1 LTEAL
6 FYHLDGQP
14 LERILPVLLQKS
26 VERGWRV
33 VVEAGTPERLAALD
47 SHLWTFDDAAF
58 LPHGTAADG
67 YAELQPVY
75 LAAGPETPNDAT
87 VRFLVDRAPPP
98 DDAERYQRLVLIFD
112 GTDEAAL
119 TDARA
124 AWKRLKER
132 GLDVTYWQQDGEGR
146 WVRKA

>member
-1 LTEAL
+1 MTEAL

-47 SHLWTFDDAAF
+47 SHLWTYDDAAF

-67 YAELQPVY
+67 HPELQPVY

-98 DDAERYQRLVLIFD
+98 DDPERYERLVLIFD

-119 TDARA
+119 TDART
-124 AWKRLKER
+124 AWKVLKER

>member
-1 LTEAL
+1 MTEAL

-14 LERILPVLLQKS
+14 LERVLPVLLQKS

-67 YAELQPVY
+67 HVDLQPVY

-98 DDAERYQRLVLIFD
+98 DDPERYERLVLIFD

-124 AWKRLKER
+124 AWKVLKER

>member
-1 LTEAL
+1 MTEAL

-67 YAELQPVY
+67 HAELQPVY

>member
-1 LTEAL
+1 MTEAL

-58 LPHGTAADG
+58 LPHGMAADG
-67 YAELQPVY
+67 HPELQPVY

-124 AWKRLKER
+124 AWKVLKER

>member
-1 LTEAL
+1 MTEAL

-67 YAELQPVY
+67 HPELQPVY

-119 TDARA
+119 ADARA
-124 AWKRLKER
+124 AWKQLK
-132 GLDVTYWQQDGEGR
+132 GLGFSVTYWQQDDAGR
-146 WVRKA
+146 WTRKA

>member
-1 LTEAL
+1 MTEAL

-33 VVEAGTPERLAALD
+33 VVEAGTPERLAVLD
-47 SHLWTFDDAAF
+47 SHLWTYDDAAF

-67 YAELQPVY
+67 HPELQPVY

-98 DDAERYQRLVLIFD
+98 DDPARSERLVLIFD

-119 TDARA
+119 ADARS
-124 AWKRLKER
+124 AWKVLMER
-132 GLDVTYWQQDGEGR
+132 GLDVTYWQQAGEGR

>member
-1 LTEAL
+1 MTEAL

-33 VVEAGTPERLAALD
+33 VVEAGTPERLVALD

-58 LPHGTAADG
+58 LPHGMAADG
-67 YAELQPVY
+67 HAELQPVY

-124 AWKRLKER
+124 AWKVLKER
-132 GLDVTYWQQDGEGR
+132 GFDVTYWQQDGEGR

>member
-1 LTEAL
+1 MTEAL
-6 FYHLDGQP
+6 FYHL
-14 LERILPVLLQKS
+14 ERQKVEDVLPVLLLRTL
-26 VERGWRV
+26 ERGWKAV
-33 VVEAGTPERLAALD
+33 VQAGSRERLEAID

-58 LPHGTAADG
+58 LPHGTSEDGRDAD
-67 YAELQPVY
+67 QPVF
-75 LAAGPETPNDAT
+75 LTTGPETPNDAT

-119 TDARA
+119 ADARA
-124 AWKRLKER
+124 AWKVLKER

>member
-47 SHLWTFDDAAF
+47 SHLWTYDDAAF

-67 YAELQPVY
+67 HPELQPVY

-98 DDAERYQRLVLIFD
+98 DDPERYQRLVLIFD

-119 TDARA
+119 ADARA

>member
-1 LTEAL
+1 MTEAL
-6 FYHLDGQP
+6 FYHL
-14 LERILPVLLQKS
+14 ERQKVEDVLPVLLLRTL
-26 VERGWRV
+26 ERGWKAV
-33 VVEAGTPERLAALD
+33 VQAGSRERLEAIDA
-47 SHLWTFDDAAF
+47 HLWTFDDAAF

-67 YAELQPVY
+67 HPELQPVY
-75 LAAGPETPNDAT
+75 LAAGPETPTDAT

-124 AWKRLKER
+124 AWKVLKER
-132 GLDVTYWQQDGEGR
+132 GFDVTYWQQDGEGR

>member
-1 LTEAL
+1 MTEAL

-67 YAELQPVY
+67 HPELQPVY

-98 DDAERYQRLVLIFD
+98 DDPERYQRLVLIFD

>member
-1 LTEAL
+1 MTEAL

-14 LERILPVLLQKS
+14 LERVLPVLLQKS
-26 VERGWRV
+26 VARGWRV

-67 YAELQPVY
+67 HAALQPVY
-75 LAAGPETPNDAT
+75 LAAGPEAPNGAT
-87 VRFLVDRAPPP
+87 VRFLVDRAPLPEDP
-98 DDAERYQRLVLIFD
+98 ERYERLVLVFD

-119 TDARA
+119 AEARA
-124 AWKRLKER
+124 AWKSLKSRE
-132 GLDVTYWQQDGEGR
+132 LEVTYWQQDGEGR
-146 WVRKA
+146 WTRKA

>member
-47 SHLWTFDDAAF
+47 SHLWTYDDAAF

-67 YAELQPVY
+67 HPELQPVY

-98 DDAERYQRLVLIFD
+98 DDPERYQRLVLVFD

-124 AWKRLKER
+124 AWKVLKER

>member
-1 LTEAL
+1 MTEAL

-58 LPHGTAADG
+58 LPHGMAADG
-67 YAELQPVY
+67 HPELQPVY

-119 TDARA
+119 ADARA

>member
-1 LTEAL
+1 MTEAL

-67 YAELQPVY
+67 HADLQPVY

-119 TDARA
+119 ADARA
-124 AWKRLKER
+124 AWKQLK
-132 GLDVTYWQQDGEGR
+132 GLGFSVTYWQQDDAGR
-146 WVRKA
+146 WTRKA

>member
-1 LTEAL
+1 MTEAL

-14 LERILPVLLQKS
+14 LEKVLPVLLHKS
-26 VERGWRV
+26 VERGWKV

-47 SHLWTFDDAAF
+47 THLWTYDDAAF

-67 YAELQPVY
+67 HAEHQPIY
-75 LAAGPETPNDAT
+75 LTAGPDLPNGAS

-98 DDAERYQRLVLIFD
+98 DDPSSYERLVLIFD

-119 TDARA
+119 ADARQ
-124 AWKRLKER
+124 AWKKLKE
-132 GLDVTYWQQDGEGR
+132 GGVEVTYWQQDGEGR
-146 WVRKA
+146 WQRKA

>member
-1 LTEAL
+1 MTEAL

-14 LERILPVLLQKS
+14 LERVLPVLLQKS
-26 VERGWRV
+26 VERGWKV

-47 SHLWTFDDAAF
+47 THLWTYDDAAF

-67 YAELQPVY
+67 HAERQPIY
-75 LAAGPETPNDAT
+75 LTAGPDTPNGAS

-98 DDAERYQRLVLIFD
+98 ANAAAYERLVLIFD

-119 TDARA
+119 GDARA
-124 AWKRLKER
+124 AWKSLKDGGVE
-132 GLDVTYWQQDGEGR
+132 VTYWQQDGDGR
-146 WVRKA
+146 WQRKA

>member
-1 LTEAL
+1 MTEAL

-14 LERILPVLLQKS
+14 LERGLPVLLQKS

-58 LPHGTAADG
+58 LPHGTAAAG
-67 YAELQPVY
+67 HSALQPVY
-75 LAAGPETPNDAT
+75 LAAGPEAPNGAT
-87 VRFLVDRAPPP
+87 VRFLVDRAPLPA
-98 DDAERYQRLVLIFD
+98 DTERYERLVLIFD
-112 GTDEAAL
+112 GTDE
-119 TDARA
+119 TARIEA
-124 AWKRLKER
+124 RTAWKTLKDR
-132 GLDVTYWQQDGEGR
+132 GADVTYWQQDGDAR

>member
-1 LTEAL
+1 MTEAL

-14 LERILPVLLQKS
+14 LERVLPVLLQKS

-67 YAELQPVY
+67 HATLQPVY
-75 LAAGPETPNDAT
+75 LAAGPEVPNDAT
-87 VRFLVDRAPPP
+87 VRFLVDRAPLP
-98 DDAERYQRLVLIFD
+98 DDTERYERLVLIFD
-112 GTDEAAL
+112 GTDETARAE
-119 TDARA
+119 ARA
-124 AWKRLKER
+124 AWKTLKER
-132 GLDVTYWQQDGEGR
+132 GVNVTYWQQDGEAR
-146 WVRKA
+146 WTRKA